1 MTLLYTTIL
10 SLSLSFVAWMNLPQN
25 YNEGLAA
32 HQAGDYDTALKEWR
46 PLAEQ
51 GNAITQYNLALMYKN
66 GEGIAEDNVEAAKW
80 YQRAAEQ
87 GYASA
92 QNNLGNMY
100 YNGEGV
106 AEDFTQAVK
115 WYRKAAEQGHTEA
128 QSNLGLMYENGL
140 GGLQDKVMA
149 YMWFY
154 VSGTAGLKPG
164 ADNRAAI
171 EKRMTASQIAEAQK
185 LARKCMK
192 KNYKSCGR

>member
-10 SLSLSFVAWMNLPQN
+10 SLSLSFVAWMDLPQN

-32 HQAGDYDTALKEWR
+32 HQAGDYNTALKEWR

-92 QNNLGNMY
+92 QNNLGLKY
-100 YNGEGV
+100 AQGEGV
-106 AEDFTQAVK
+106 SEDYAEAIK
-115 WYRKAAEQGHTEA
+115 WWRLSAEQGNTLA
-128 QSNLGLMYENGL
+128 QNGL
-140 GGLQDKVMA
+140 GVLYETGEGVRQDNIQA
-149 YMWFY
+149 HMWFNIASSIGDKDA
-154 VSGTAGLKPG
+154 VDWKTERENLMAS
-164 ADNRAAI
+164 ADI
-171 EKRMTASQIAEAQK
+171 FEAQGMA
-185 LARKCMK
+185 LKCISS
-192 KNYKSCGR
+192 NYKNCGF

>member
-51 GNAITQYNLALMYKN
+51 GHAITQYNLALMYNN

-100 YNGEGV
+100 KYGYGV
-106 AEDFTQAVK
+106 
-115 WYRKAAEQGHTEA
+115 
-128 QSNLGLMYENGL
+128 
-140 GGLQDKVMA
+140 LQDNMRAHMWYNIASGNGHKSAGDWRDGRAGFMNSSDIKKATDMA
-149 YMWFY
+149 
-154 VSGTAGLKPG
+154 K
-164 ADNRAAI
+164 
-171 EKRMTASQIAEAQK
+171 
-185 LARKCMK
+185 KCIDSDY
-192 KNYKSCGR
+192 KNCVN